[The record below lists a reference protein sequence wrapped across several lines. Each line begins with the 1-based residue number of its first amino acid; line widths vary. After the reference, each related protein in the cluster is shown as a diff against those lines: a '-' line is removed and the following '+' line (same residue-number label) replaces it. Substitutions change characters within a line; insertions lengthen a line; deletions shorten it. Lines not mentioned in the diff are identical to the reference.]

1 MHVAK
6 SVLVTG
12 AGGFIGSY
20 LCKYLAARG
29 FHVTGTS
36 RSAAFPNSKCFPGFN
51 LVQVGD
57 LARFSDWST
66 LLKHSGNHAVGS
78 EGVVDYVI
86 HCAARA
92 HVLRENRRN
101 VLAIYRRN
109 NVHATLH
116 LASQAARLGVK
127 RFIFLSSIGVNGSKT
142 SLATPFAAGNI
153 PKPDSPYSVSKLE
166 AEVLLGEISSST
178 DMDVVIVR
186 PPLVYGAGS
195 KGNLSRL
202 VELIKRGAPMPF
214 ASVRNK
220 RAFISL
226 DNLSDFLIHCMLHPA
241 ASNQTF
247 LVSDGF
253 DVSTPYLINSI
264 ALSLGVPSRLFPFP
278 ECALRSLGILLGRS
292 RDIQRLVG
300 SLSVDISR
308 SRELLQ
314 WSPPLSFEEGISKL
328 ASD

>member
-12 AGGFIGSY
+12 AGGFIGSH
-20 LCKYLAARG
+20 LCKYLATRG

-36 RSAAFPNSKCFPGFN
+36 RSAASPSSQCFLGFD

-57 LARFSDWST
+57 MSRCSDWSS
-66 LLKHSGNHAVGS
+66 LLKLSSNHGVGS

-86 HCAARA
+86 HCAALA

-101 VLAIYRRN
+101 ALDIYRRN
-109 NVHATLH
+109 NVHATLR
-116 LASQAARLGVK
+116 LASQAAQLGVK
-127 RFIFLSSIGVNGSKT
+127 RFIFLSSIGVNGSAT
-142 SLATPFAAGNI
+142 SLVNPFAAGNI
-153 PKPDSPYSVSKLE
+153 PKPDNPYSVSKLE
-166 AEVLLGEISSST
+166 AEILLGEISSST

-214 ASVRNK
+214 ASIRNK

-247 LVSDGF
+247 LISDGF

-264 ALSLGVPSRLFPFP
+264 ALSLGVPPHLFPFP
-278 ECALRSLGILLGRS
+278 EYALRSLGLLLGRS
-292 RDIQRLVG
+292 RDVQRLVD
-300 SLSVDISR
+300 SLLVDISG
-308 SRELLQ
+308 SRELLE
-314 WSPPLSFEEGISKL
+314 WTPPLTFEEGISRL

>member
-12 AGGFIGSY
+12 AGGFIGSH
-20 LCKYLAARG
+20 LCKYLATRG

-36 RSAAFPNSKCFPGFN
+36 RSAASPSSQCFPGFD

-57 LARFSDWST
+57 MSRCSDWSS
-66 LLKHSGNHAVGS
+66 LLKLSSNHGVGS

-101 VLAIYRRN
+101 ALDIYRRN
-109 NVHATLH
+109 NVYATLR
-116 LASQAARLGVK
+116 LASQAAQLGVK
-127 RFIFLSSIGVNGSKT
+127 RFIFLSSIGVNGSAT
-142 SLATPFAAGNI
+142 SLVNPFAAGNI
-153 PKPDSPYSVSKLE
+153 PKPDNPYSVSKLE
-166 AEVLLGEISSST
+166 AEILLGEISSST

-202 VELIKRGAPMPF
+202 VDLVKRGVPMPF
-214 ASVRNK
+214 ASIRNK

-226 DNLSDFLIHCMLHPA
+226 DNLSDFLVHCMVHPA
-241 ASNQTF
+241 AAKQTF

-264 ALSLGVPSRLFPFP
+264 ALSLGVPPRLFPFP
-278 ECALRSLGILLGRS
+278 ECALRSLGVLLGRS
-292 RDIQRLVG
+292 RDVQRLFD
-300 SLSVDISR
+300 SLLVDISR
-308 SRELLQ
+308 SRELLE
-314 WSPPLSFEEGISKL
+314 WSPPLTFEEGISRL
-328 ASD
+328 AAD